1 MVSERQS
8 GLEPKTDPVDSEGV
22 VEMLAEM
29 VLSMEMLLLAV
40 QHLVCCSWHEGRT
53 TVSYAPMIAIRLWSQ
68 PSSSQASASMSR
80 PKAGVCCKTRGPW
93 RSSGRDCSYRMVKT
107 LCSQL
112 DASAR

>member
-40 QHLVCCSWHEGRT
+40 QHLVCCTWCAAAGT
-53 TVSYAPMIAIRLWSQ
+53 
-68 PSSSQASASMSR
+68 
-80 PKAGVCCKTRGPW
+80 KAEQR
-93 RSSGRDCSYRMVKT
+93 YRMP
-107 LCSQL
+107 
-112 DASAR
+112 R